1 MDPKTNGICFK
12 PDLSDSEKKEK
23 NEKEKQ
29 AGIFLKKN
37 FH

>member
-1 MDPKTNGICFK
+1 MDTKTNGICIK
-12 PDLSDSEKKEK
+12 PDLSVSEKNEK